1 MTLSVGFRLAVILLS
16 IVGAT
21 AARAEESG
29 APRAPLRLAQSG
41 LPPAD
46 IPEEGGGDAAGL
58 LVKIERLESQLRAA
72 NGQIEELQNQQRKL
86 EEQLR
91 KFQEDVEFRLGQN
104 AAGAQPPGAAPAQPA
119 RPRKPPGGDAF
130 DPNADPNAPGA
141 PLRIGQAQP
150 SPPLA
155 TPPEVPA
162 GAQPLPRGPFPE
174 PPVAGGPPVV
184 PGVGPPD
191 DPREVF
197 KAAMESYGHD
207 QYDQAEQQLRA
218 FVAKFPKDRS
228 APEAIYYLGETFLKR
243 GRMREAAEQ
252 YLNLSSNYS
261 KSALAPSAMLRLG
274 EALAALDNTA
284 QACATFGEIDR
295 RYPTATAALK
305 RIVEAE
311 MRKDHC

>member
-1 MTLSVGFRLAVILLS
+1 MTLSVCFRLAVVLLS
-16 IVGAT
+16 IAGAT
-21 AARAEESG
+21 AARADQVG
-29 APRAPLRLAQSG
+29 APRAPLRLVQNG

-58 LVKIERLESQLRAA
+58 LVKIERLESQLRTA
-72 NGQIEELQNQQRKL
+72 NGQIEELQNQQHKL

-91 KFQEDVEFRLGQN
+91 KFQEDVEFRLGQSS
-104 AAGAQPPGAAPAQPA
+104 AAAQPPGAAAPPPA

-155 TPPEVPA
+155 TAPEVA
-162 GAQPLPRGPFPE
+162 GPQALPRGPLPE
-174 PPVAGGPPVV
+174 PPVAGGPPVIQ
-184 PGVGPPD
+184 GVGPPD
-191 DPREVF
+191 DPRELF
-197 KAAMESYGHD
+197 KAAMESYGRD
-207 QYDQAEQQLRA
+207 QYDQAEQQFRA
-218 FVAKFPKDRS
+218 FVAKYPKDRS

-261 KSALAPSAMLRLG
+261 KSALAPNAMLRLG

-295 RYPTATAALK
+295 RYPTATSALK
-305 RIVEAE
+305 KIVEAE